1 MSFVEFVG
9 GPAVGVTNRGI
20 RGVQNIIEGEIQRG
34 IEQILPSSIGNAMKS
49 VRYATEGI
57 TTARGDPIVE
67 DVGPMTLG
75 AQFFGFAPAEYTR
88 QLMINSDLKTF
99 DRDTLE
105 RKTKLLRKYYVAMSM
120 GDADGVSE
128 ITDELLRFND
138 RYPQIAIT
146 PSTIK
151 KSMEQHRKTT
161 QEMHHGITVSK
172 PMRDR
177 VLRMA
182 EEYED
187 SEE

>member
-1 MSFVEFVG
+1 
-9 GPAVGVTNRGI
+9 
-20 RGVQNIIEGEIQRG
+20 
-34 IEQILPSSIGNAMKS
+34 
-49 VRYATEGI
+49 
-57 TTARGDPIVE
+57 
-67 DVGPMTLG
+67 
-75 AQFFGFAPAEYTR
+75 
-88 QLMINSDLKTF
+88 
-99 DRDTLE
+99 
-105 RKTKLLRKYYVAMSM
+105 MSM